1 MRRKIVKA
9 YNMIYIFLPLPLTV
23 PPTLPYLLATHLPP
37 PLPPSKLIPILH
49 PFCNFCLHSL
59 DRTTKPYFL
68 VGERFR

>member
-37 PLPPSKLIPILH
+37 PLPPSKLRPILH
-49 PFCNFCLHSL
+49 PFCNFLQKES
-59 DRTTKPYFL
+59 FL
-68 VGERFR
+68 PLTYNEYTHE